1 MNPTLITSTRGR
13 LAIRAIAAIYI
24 GVLVAGMSDLASA
37 REALPAPVHFPVSW
51 QTSTN
56 SALARPAPPGG
67 LTVVGRPGVSERSEL
82 AGEWK
87 REKEA
92 GGELRS
98 FVLEPEGVLTAVFAG
113 VKTNLTVK
121 GKWELKEQA
130 VHFQVASKTE
140 KASIPALRET
150 KLFVVREAAGII
162 LVGEKDGR
170 FTRPK

>member
-1 MNPTLITSTRGR
+1 
-13 LAIRAIAAIYI
+13 
-24 GVLVAGMSDLASA
+24 
-37 REALPAPVHFPVSW
+37 
-51 QTSTN
+51 
-56 SALARPAPPGG
+56 
-67 LTVVGRPGVSERSEL
+67 
-82 AGEWK
+82 
-87 REKEA
+87 
-92 GGELRS
+92 
-98 FVLEPEGVLTAVFAG
+98 
-113 VKTNLTVK
+113 VK